1 MVGSS
6 LQSPSVEARVE
17 CVQAILLEAICPRR
31 RHEPAVEH
39 AVRRLR
45 SSTGMV
51 PIEPLARELGW
62 SRRQLERQFLEQ
74 IGVSPKNLAS
84 VFRFHAAYRRLR
96 LANNRRYGSIVF

>member
-1 MVGSS
+1 M
-6 LQSPSVEARVE
+6 L
-17 CVQAILLEAICPRR
+17 
-31 RHEPAVEH
+31 
-39 AVRRLR
+39 
-45 SSTGMV
+45 

-96 LANNRRYGSIVF
+96 LANNRRYGSIVFDHYYDQSHFLRDFKRFTGLTPSIYAATPDYGRFYIPG